1 MKALEKE
8 MFKCT
13 TKTCSLSFSQTRWRV
28 NERNNTKMAIL
39 SLKGKEKGPKL
50 K

>member
-8 MFKCT
+8 MFECK
-13 TKTCSLSFSQTRWRV
+13 TKTCSRSFSQTRWLV
-28 NERNNTKMAIL
+28 NERNNTKMAAL
-39 SLKGKEKGPKL
+39 SLKGKAKGPKL